1 MAQAKG
7 PTNKI
12 WRDGTLVDWA
22 DANIHVMS
30 HVVHYGSC
38 VFEGIRAYATP
49 SGGAVFRLEDHIRRL
64 HDSAKIYRLPLRHS
78 VDALCQAILDT
89 IAANE
94 LSECYI
100 RPLVIRTGATM
111 GIWNDDIPVETFI
124 ICWESAA
131 PYLGHDAVEKGA
143 DVCVS
148 TWRRAAPN
156 TFPALAKAGGN
167 YLNAQLGKVEAKQNG
182 YIEAIMLDSAGFVS
196 EGTGENLFLVKKGE
210 LLTAPLSA
218 SILAGITRDSV
229 IRIASDFGIP
239 VREMQIPRELLY
251 LVDEAFFCGTAVEV
265 TPVRSIDRLPVGS
278 GTPGPITR
286 RIQERFL
293 SVAKGRSPDAH
304 GWLTPVPVAEPA
316 ASSR

>member
-38 VFEGIRAYATP
+38 VFEGMRAYATP
-49 SGGAVFRLEDHIRRL
+49 TGGAVFRLEDHIRRL
-64 HDSAKIYRLPLRHS
+64 HDSAKIYRMPIRHS
-78 VDALCQAILDT
+78 VDALCQATLDT

-94 LSECYI
+94 LAECYI
-100 RPLVIRTGATM
+100 RPLVIRAGATM
-111 GIWNDDIPVETFI
+111 GIWHDDIPVETFI
-124 ICWESAA
+124 ICWVSGA
-131 PYLGHDAVEKGA
+131 PYLGHDAMEKGA

-156 TFPALAKAGGN
+156 TFPTLAKAGGN
-167 YLNAQLGKVEAKQNG
+167 YLSAQLGKAEAKQNG

-196 EGTGENLFLVKKGE
+196 EGTGENLFLVKNRE

-218 SILAGITRDSV
+218 SILGGITRDSV
-229 IRIASDFGIP
+229 MRIASDLGIP
-239 VREMQIPRELLY
+239 VREMVIPRELLY

-265 TPVRSIDRLPVGS
+265 TPVRSIDRLPVGN
-278 GTPGPITR
+278 GTPGPITK

-293 SVAKGRSPDAH
+293 SVVKGRSLDAH
-304 GWLTPVPVAEPA
+304 GWLTPVPVAA
-316 ASSR
+316 VVGK